1 MVILNIAQLIALYM
15 GAHPYKTVGIQ
26 THTTNV
32 EPILDKLGIEYDSGR
47 IHYMTNQHKIGVFL
61 CHCGG
66 NISDVLKLDKIE
78 KQLIKNNE
86 VVSIKHHENLCS
98 LEGRKII
105 KDQILRKSESC
116 SDCCMFKSNSWRNIS
131 KLYKTIKS
139 ILI

>member
-1 MVILNIAQLIALYM
+1 
-15 GAHPYKTVGIQ
+15 
-26 THTTNV
+26 
-32 EPILDKLGIEYDSGR
+32 
-47 IHYMTNQHKIGVFL
+47 MTNQHKIGVFL

-105 KDQILRKSESC
+105 KDQILRENLDRVVIAAC
-116 SDCCMFKSNSWRNIS
+116 SRVTHGETFQNYIKPLNPYLFEMPNVREQCSWVTKIMKKQQIRHY
-131 KLYKTIKS
+131 L
-139 ILI
+139 